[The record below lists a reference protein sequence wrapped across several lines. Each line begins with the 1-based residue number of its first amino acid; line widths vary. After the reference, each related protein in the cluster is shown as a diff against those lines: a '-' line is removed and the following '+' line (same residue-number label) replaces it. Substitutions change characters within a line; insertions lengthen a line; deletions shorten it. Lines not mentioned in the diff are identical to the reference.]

1 MTITDDES
9 KQLGKDMSDQHPLA
23 VYGMAKTFAPSGYKI
38 TSATVTAVRSDGC
51 QLRVAFCQGDLCKM
65 ETPLYKFQT
74 PLSSANGLQDK
85 IQNEILPHVCAP
97 NPLWLLTDPLA
108 LLILIVCGL
117 LGFGTHIGVED
128 MTEALQG
135 APKLDSTLSMI
146 FGSSRSFAHAVV
158 ASFWFAIVAH
168 VFEACL
174 VLYYASKW
182 LSLSTV
188 SKGTWAFMVFL
199 VGYPIFTR
207 FHGMVVIAQGHAKS
221 K

>member
-1 MTITDDES
+1 
-9 KQLGKDMSDQHPLA
+9 
-23 VYGMAKTFAPSGYKI
+23 
-38 TSATVTAVRSDGC
+38 
-51 QLRVAFCQGDLCKM
+51 M
-65 ETPLYKFQT
+65 ETPLYEFQT
-74 PLSSANGLQDK
+74 PLASANDLQDK
-85 IQNEILPHVCAP
+85 IQNEILPNVCAP

-117 LGFGTHIGVED
+117 LGFGTHMGIEG

-146 FGSSRSFAHAVV
+146 FGSSRNFAHAVV

-168 VFEACL
+168 AFEACL

-182 LSLSTV
+182 LTLSAA
-188 SKGTWAFMVFL
+188 SKGIWACMVFL
-199 VGYPIFTR
+199 VPIFSR
-207 FHGMVVIAQGHAKS
+207 FQGMVVIAQGHAKS